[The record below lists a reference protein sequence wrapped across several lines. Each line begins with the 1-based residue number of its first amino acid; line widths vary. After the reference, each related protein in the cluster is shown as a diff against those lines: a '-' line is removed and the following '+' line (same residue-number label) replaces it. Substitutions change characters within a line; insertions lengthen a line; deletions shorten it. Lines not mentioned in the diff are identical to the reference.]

1 MLHFGNVKL
10 HGQESNGEGE
20 VGFLGGKTPH
30 SYANVISCM
39 TETIEQYLWHRLCR
53 EVKAASARPLVLA
66 PSPLCIPIGRYCMCN
81 CCCRTESICEI
92 LLIFYDFCGHES
104 FMLPFF
110 PTTVLPPPPPT
121 TRFATDIYFFVPFR
135 IFLLSALL
143 VFVNFLWS
151 QGPVLGSS

>member
-10 HGQESNGEGE
+10 HGERATGKGKW
-20 VGFLGGKTPH
+20 GFLGGKTPH

-53 EVKAASARPLVLA
+53 EVKAASARFLVPASLSA
-66 PSPLCIPIGRYCMCN
+66 SLPGAHDHVQ
-81 CCCRTESICEI
+81 
-92 LLIFYDFCGHES
+92 LLLPYGEYLWDTFNFLRFLWARELYVT
-104 FMLPFF
+104 PFF
-110 PTTVLPPPPPT
+110 LPPPPPPP
-121 TRFATDIYFFVPFR
+121 FATDIYFFVPFR

-151 QGPVLGSS
+151 QGPVLASP